1 MTFNPQTPI
10 KIEKL
15 KQKLEPLGLRECEHF
30 VAAWRGGNR
39 GGYLYI
45 KKEGIIELAHVA
57 KYGVDKAQRREAA
70 SLIEHLHKR
79 AKMKGREVL
88 ERLEELIREGEKR
101 GTLTEL
107 PRGVAEIE
115 WEGRRIATP
124 VEVKKMYAEED
135 GGKLRIYVTAVV
147 GGVGG
152 EWTMT
157 FYRHSK
163 TNAALGYT
171 ILSVKAPGGRDED
184 AKRIKA
190 LVKVPTGEEPS
201 IDNNHERVEYTRRH
215 LEGLKRYAEL
225 VAIVG
230 RWEKSA

>member
-10 KIEKL
+10 KIEL
-15 KQKLEPLGLRECEHF
+15 KQKLESLGLGECEHF
-30 VAAWRGGNR
+30 VATWRGGNR

-88 ERLEELIREGEKR
+88 ERLEELIREGEER

-107 PRGVAEIE
+107 LRGVAEIE
-115 WEGRRIATP
+115 WEGRRIAVP

-135 GGKLRIYVTAVV
+135 GGKTHICNGCCWR
-147 GGVGG
+147 
-152 EWTMT
+152 
-157 FYRHSK
+157 R
-163 TNAALGYT
+163 
-171 ILSVKAPGGRDED
+171 GGRVDD
-184 AKRIKA
+184 D
-190 LVKVPTGEEPS
+190 LLP
-201 IDNNHERVEYTRRH
+201 
-215 LEGLKRYAEL
+215 LQ
-225 VAIVG
+225 
-230 RWEKSA
+230 